1 MLILSSCGGINKLK
15 VKDINTENSDISGV
29 YENTE
34 QKYNILKLL
43 DRKLLKDTLTLD
55 KMEGYDKFSILV
67 KDDKNL
73 QIEIIR
79 NDNSKITR
87 QYKYRKKN
95 NIYLLKNQ
103 NVKPVLIPYVLGSFD
118 VKKLH
123 LYKNQDN
130 GLGIVESTSRRGAV
144 FLLLYF
150 TWTKSYYEYYTYQ
163 RLE

>member
-15 VKDINTENSDISGV
+15 VKDINTENSDISGI
-29 YENTE
+29 YENTK
-34 QKYNILKLL
+34 QKGNILKLL

-95 NIYLLKNQ
+95 NIY
-103 NVKPVLIPYVLGSFD
+103 IF
-118 VKKLH
+118 
-123 LYKNQDN
+123 
-130 GLGIVESTSRRGAV
+130 
-144 FLLLYF
+144 
-150 TWTKSYYEYYTYQ
+150 
-163 RLE
+163 

>member
-1 MLILSSCGGINKLK
+1 MKI
-15 VKDINTENSDISGV
+15 
-29 YENTE
+29 
-34 QKYNILKLL
+34 QKKGNILKLL
-43 DRKLLKDTLTLD
+43 DRKLSKDTLTLD

-103 NVKPVLIPYVLGSFD
+103 NVKPVLIPYVLGVFN
-118 VKKLH
+118 VKKG
-123 LYKNQDN
+123 DSRN
-130 GLGIVESTSRRGAV
+130 GVHVIRLLFMGTNSR
-144 FLLLYF
+144 
-150 TWTKSYYEYYTYQ
+150 
-163 RLE
+163 

>member
-29 YENTE
+29 YENTK
-34 QKYNILKLL
+34 QKGNILKLL
-43 DRKLLKDTLTLD
+43 DRKLSKDTLTLD
-55 KMEGYDKFSILV
+55 KIEGYDKFSI
-67 KDDKNL
+67 
-73 QIEIIR
+73 
-79 NDNSKITR
+79 SKITR

-103 NVKPVLIPYVLGSFD
+103 NVKPNLIPYVLGVFN

-123 LYKNQDN
+123 LYN

>member
-1 MLILSSCGGINKLK
+1 MFILSSCGGINKLK

-29 YENTE
+29 YENIK
-34 QKYNILKLL
+34 QKGNILKLL
-43 DRKLLKDTLTLD
+43 DRKLSKDTLTLD

-103 NVKPVLIPYVLGSFD
+103 NVKPVLIPYVLGVFN

-123 LYKNQDN
+123 LYKNQRF
-130 GLGIVESTSRRGAV
+130 GYCRIYITKRGCISFV
-144 FLLLYF
+144 IFYMDKELL
-150 TWTKSYYEYYTYQ
+150 
-163 RLE
+163 

>member
-29 YENTE
+29 YENTK
-34 QKYNILKLL
+34 QKGNILKLL
-43 DRKLLKDTLTLD
+43 DRKLSKDTL
-55 KMEGYDKFSILV
+55 
-67 KDDKNL
+67 
-73 QIEIIR
+73 
-79 NDNSKITR
+79 KITR

-103 NVKPVLIPYVLGSFD
+103 NVKPALIPYVLGVFN

-130 GLGIVESTSRRGAV
+130 GLGIVESTSRSGAA

-150 TWTKSYYEYYTYQ
+150 TWTKSYYKYYTYQ
-163 RLE
+163 KLE

>member
-1 MLILSSCGGINKLK
+1 MI
-15 VKDINTENSDISGV
+15 
-29 YENTE
+29 
-34 QKYNILKLL
+34 
-43 DRKLLKDTLTLD
+43 
-55 KMEGYDKFSILV
+55 
-67 KDDKNL
+67 KNL

-130 GLGIVESTSRRGAV
+130 GLGIVESTSRSGAA